1 MYYLKKI
8 GAIALFGF
16 AAVTTANA
24 AIITSNDGDT
34 CKLGVDGANW
44 EVCQAITPHSA
55 WQANNPLGR
64 GAEWISIADTGV
76 GGVVIG
82 NNEDEEYF
90 WAQEV
95 LEITEKSLLTFDVW
109 ADDTA
114 QVKISYNHYSADVD
128 ILTLGNFV
136 QDGACAAGS
145 IGCEP
150 GENGHYEIMLDVG
163 THNLFVGAYQTGGG
177 PTGLLYSGEYSAVPE
192 PASIALLGLGLA
204 GLGFARRKTKAS

>member
-24 AIITSNDGDT
+24 AVITSDAGDD
-34 CKLGVDGANW
+34 CKLGGTVWSGLT
-44 EVCQAITPHSA
+44 CQAITPVGA
-55 WQANNPLGR
+55 WQANNPLGHD
-64 GAEWISIADTGV
+64 AEWISIANTGV
-76 GGVVIG
+76 GGEVIK
-82 NNEDEEYF
+82 NNQNEVYF

-150 GENGHYEIMLDVG
+150 GE
-163 THNLFVGAYQTGGG
+163 
-177 PTGLLYSGEYSAVPE
+177 
-192 PASIALLGLGLA
+192 
-204 GLGFARRKTKAS
+204 